1 MDYKNYTD
9 NENEN
14 KIVFRELNFEPSDI
28 SEIEIRYSRHVVN
41 KLIPFQ
47 DYIGEFDIRTNPEE
61 LRRFIID
68 VIRGYQAFNDNL
80 INHFPKF

>member
-1 MDYKNYTD
+1 MK

-14 KIVFRELNFEPSDI
+14 RIVFRELDFEPTDLT
-28 SEIEIRYSRHVVN
+28 EIEIRYSRHVVN
-41 KLIPFQ
+41 KLIALQ
-47 DYIGEFDIRTNPEE
+47 DFIGEFDIRTNPQE

-80 INHFPKF
+80 INHFPEL